1 MADDN
6 LLKKFKSR
14 LHIFH
19 DSEDENLKSIL
30 EESKSEIKRMT
41 GSDDLTNEG
50 VQSLIIERSRYV
62 YNDSVEFF
70 EGNFQSQIL
79 GVSANL
85 TIGTGDDND
94 ESIPETK
101 NN

>member
-30 EESKSEIKRMT
+30 KESKSEIKRMT